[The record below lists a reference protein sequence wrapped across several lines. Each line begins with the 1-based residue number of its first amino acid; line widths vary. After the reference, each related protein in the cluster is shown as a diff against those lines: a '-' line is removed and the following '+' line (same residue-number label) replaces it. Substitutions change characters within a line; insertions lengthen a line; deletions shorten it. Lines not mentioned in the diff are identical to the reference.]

1 MTARTLASG
10 SYRGLRMKA
19 LLLAALLPAVAL
31 AGTPPPVARRIS
43 SLLIPMDKG
52 AEGNCVKLETF
63 MNEALEQ
70 FSGFTVKKS
79 EELFGMP
86 ADDEAQASL
95 KRGNKGL
102 EESVAAY
109 EARDYE
115 DAERKLRATL
125 KELQNAT
132 GAMKSCVELCEAT
145 ALYAAV
151 LHQRGDTEEA
161 KLQLI
166 DLMAL
171 NPTFELNPKRY
182 NKDFIGLRATVATS
196 RSSVLR
202 GSASVK
208 SRPAG
213 ARVYVDGEFQ
223 GYTPM
228 TVGPMQVGK
237 HLLRLDRPGFRQHGE
252 LLEVTPDDSEV
263 DAELSPTNSYKK
275 FDAQLDKVATE
286 IIKTESSPSTATMG
300 KSLSLDRGLVGTVK
314 DLGPNGTE
322 LVVGFFDMQSGKKL
336 ANRRVVLQGDEY
348 GQAKAEMTRLVNF
361 LVNNGLGGGEKKVKA
376 SDPLENRHGMEDWD
390 SEDQGGRRQVTE
402 KKGKKGDPLEGVNG
416 TEDW

>member
-1 MTARTLASG
+1 
-10 SYRGLRMKA
+10 MKA
-19 LLLAALLPAVAL
+19 LVLALLPAVAL
-31 AGTPPPVARRIS
+31 ASPPPTARRIS
-43 SLLIPMDKG
+43 ALLIPLDQG
-52 AEGNCVKLETF
+52 AEGSCVKLETF

-70 FSGFTVKKS
+70 FSGFTVKKP
-79 EELFGMP
+79 EDLFGMP

-95 KRGNKGL
+95 KRGGKGL
-102 EESVAAY
+102 EESLSAY

-125 KELQNAT
+125 KELQGAA

-151 LHQRGDTEEA
+151 LHQRGDADEA
-161 KLQLI
+161 KINLI

-171 NPTFELNPKRY
+171 SPTFELNPKRY
-182 NKDFIGLRATVATS
+182 SKDFIALRATVATG
-196 RSSVLR
+196 RGAVLR
-202 GSASVK
+202 GSATVK

-223 GYTPM
+223 GYTPI

-252 LLEVTPDDSEV
+252 ILDVTPDDVELS
-263 DAELSPTNSYKK
+263 AELTPTSSYKK
-275 FDAQLDKVATE
+275 YDAQLDKVAAE
-286 IIKTESSPSTATMG
+286 IVKTEPSPSAASMG
-300 KSLSLDRGLVGTVK
+300 KALSIDRALLGTVK

-322 LVVGFFDMQSGKKL
+322 LVVGFFDLQSGKKL
-336 ANRRVVLQGDEY
+336 ASRRLVLQGDEY
-348 GQAKAEMTRLVNF
+348 GQAKAEMSRLVNY

-376 SDPLENRHGMEDWD
+376 SDPLENRHGMEEWN

-402 KKGKKGDPLEGVNG
+402 KKIKGDPLDTVNG
-416 TEDW
+416 TEEW

>member
-1 MTARTLASG
+1 
-10 SYRGLRMKA
+10 MKA
-19 LLLAALLPAVAL
+19 LVLTALLPAVAL
-31 AGTPPPVARRIS
+31 AAPPPTARRIS
-43 SLLIPMDKG
+43 ALLIPMDQG
-52 AEGNCVKLETF
+52 AEASTVKLETF

-70 FSGFTVKKS
+70 FSGFEVKKP
-79 EELFGMP
+79 EMLFGMP

-95 KRGNKGL
+95 KRGSKGL

-109 EARDYE
+109 DAKDYE

-125 KELQNAT
+125 KEFQGAV
-132 GAMKSCVELCEAT
+132 GAMSACAELCEAT
-145 ALYAAV
+145 ALYSAV
-151 LHQRGDTEEA
+151 LTQRGDTEEA
-161 KLQLI
+161 KLTLI

-182 NKDFIGLRATVATS
+182 NRDVIALRASVATS
-196 RSSVLR
+196 RTSVMR
-202 GSASVK
+202 GSANVK

-223 GYTPM
+223 GYTPL

-237 HLLRLDRPGFRQHGE
+237 HMLRLDRPGFRQHGE
-252 LLEVTPDDSEV
+252 LLEVTPDDVEV
-263 DAELSPTNSYKK
+263 TAELTPTNNYKK
-275 FDAQLDKVATE
+275 YDAQVDKVAGE
-286 IIKTESSPSTATMG
+286 IIKAQQSPAAAAMG
-300 KSLSLDRGLVGTVK
+300 KSLSIDRGLLGTVK

-336 ANRRVVLQGDEY
+336 ASRRIVLQGDEY
-348 GQAKAEMTRLVNF
+348 GQAKSEMSRLVNY

-376 SDPLENRHGMEDWD
+376 SDPLENRHGMEEWN
-390 SEDQGGRRQVTE
+390 SEDQGGRRTVSE
-402 KKGKKGDPLEGVNG
+402 KKGKAGDPLDGVNG

>member
-1 MTARTLASG
+1 
-10 SYRGLRMKA
+10 MKA
-19 LLLAALLPAVAL
+19 LVLALLPAVAL
-31 AGTPPPVARRIS
+31 ATPPPIARRIS
-43 SLLIPMDKG
+43 ALLIPMDQG
-52 AEGNCVKLETF
+52 AEGSTVKLETF

-70 FSGFTVKKS
+70 FSGFTVKKP

-95 KRGNKGL
+95 KRGSKGL

-125 KELQNAT
+125 KELQGAA

-151 LHQRGDTEEA
+151 LYQRGDADEA
-161 KLQLI
+161 KLNLI

-171 NPTFELNPKRY
+171 SPTFELNPKRY
-182 NKDFIGLRATVATS
+182 GKDFIALRATVATS

-202 GSASVK
+202 GSATVK

-252 LLEVTPDDSEV
+252 LVEITPDDVEV
-263 DAELSPTNSYKK
+263 SAELSPTNAYKK
-275 FDAQLDKVATE
+275 YDAQLDKVSAE
-286 IIKTESSPSTATMG
+286 IIKTETSPSSVAMG
-300 KSLSLDRGLVGTVK
+300 KALSIDRGLLGTVK

-322 LVVGFFDMQSGKKL
+322 LVVGFFDLQSGKKL
-336 ANRRVVLQGDEY
+336 ANRRLVLQGDEY
-348 GQAKAEMTRLVNF
+348 GQAKSEMSRLVNY

-376 SDPLENRHGMEDWD
+376 SDPLENRHGMEEWNSD
-390 SEDQGGRRQVTE
+390 DQGGRRQVTE
-402 KKGKKGDPLEGVNG
+402 KKSKGDPLDTVNG

>member
-1 MTARTLASG
+1 
-10 SYRGLRMKA
+10 MKA
-19 LLLAALLPAVAL
+19 LVLTALLPAVAL
-31 AGTPPPVARRIS
+31 AAPPPTARRIS
-43 SLLIPMDKG
+43 ALLIPMDQG
-52 AEGNCVKLETF
+52 AEASTVKLETF

-70 FSGFTVKKS
+70 FSGFEVKKP
-79 EELFGMP
+79 EMLFGMP

-95 KRGNKGL
+95 KRGSKGL

-109 EARDYE
+109 DAKDYE

-125 KELQNAT
+125 KEFQGAV
-132 GAMKSCVELCEAT
+132 GAMSACAELCEAT
-145 ALYAAV
+145 ALYSAV
-151 LHQRGDTEEA
+151 LTQRGDTEEA
-161 KLQLI
+161 KLTLI

-182 NKDFIGLRATVATS
+182 NRDVIALRASVATS
-196 RSSVLR
+196 RTSVMR
-202 GSASVK
+202 GSANVK

-223 GYTPM
+223 GYTPL

-237 HLLRLDRPGFRQHGE
+237 HMLRLDRPGFRQHGE
-252 LLEVTPDDSEV
+252 LMEVTPDDVEV
-263 DAELSPTNSYKK
+263 TAELTPTSNYKK
-275 FDAQLDKVATE
+275 YDAQVDKVAGE
-286 IIKTESSPSTATMG
+286 IIKAQQSPAAAAMG
-300 KSLSLDRGLVGTVK
+300 KSLSIDRGLLGTVK

-336 ANRRVVLQGDEY
+336 ASRRIVLQGDEY
-348 GQAKAEMTRLVNF
+348 GQAKAEMSRLVNY

-376 SDPLENRHGMEDWD
+376 SDPLENRHGMEEWN
-390 SEDQGGRRQVTE
+390 SEDQGGRRTVSE
-402 KKGKKGDPLEGVNG
+402 KKGKAGDPLDGVNG

>member
-1 MTARTLASG
+1 
-10 SYRGLRMKA
+10 MKA
-19 LLLAALLPAVAL
+19 LVLTALLPAVAL
-31 AGTPPPVARRIS
+31 AAPPPTARRIS
-43 SLLIPMDKG
+43 ALLIPMDQG
-52 AEGNCVKLETF
+52 AEASTVKLETF

-70 FSGFTVKKS
+70 FSGFEVKKP
-79 EELFGMP
+79 EMLFGMP

-95 KRGNKGL
+95 KRGSKGL

-109 EARDYE
+109 DAKDYE

-125 KELQNAT
+125 KEFQGAV
-132 GAMKSCVELCEAT
+132 GAMSACAELCEAT
-145 ALYAAV
+145 ALYSAV
-151 LHQRGDTEEA
+151 LTQRGDTEEA
-161 KLQLI
+161 KLTLI

-182 NKDFIGLRATVATS
+182 NRDVIALRASVATS
-196 RSSVLR
+196 RTSVMR
-202 GSASVK
+202 GSANVK

-223 GYTPM
+223 GYTPL

-237 HLLRLDRPGFRQHGE
+237 HMLRLDRPGFRQHGE
-252 LLEVTPDDSEV
+252 LLEVTPDDVEV
-263 DAELSPTNSYKK
+263 TAELTPTNNYKK
-275 FDAQLDKVATE
+275 YDAQVDKVAGE
-286 IIKTESSPSTATMG
+286 IIKAQQSPAAAAMG
-300 KSLSLDRGLVGTVK
+300 KSLSIDRGLLGTVK

-336 ANRRVVLQGDEY
+336 ASRRIVLQGDEY
-348 GQAKAEMTRLVNF
+348 GQAKAEMSRLVNY

-376 SDPLENRHGMEDWD
+376 SDPLENRHGMEEWN
-390 SEDQGGRRQVTE
+390 SEDQGGRRTVSE
-402 KKGKKGDPLEGVNG
+402 KKGKAGDPLDGVNG

>member
-1 MTARTLASG
+1 
-10 SYRGLRMKA
+10 MKA
-19 LLLAALLPAVAL
+19 LVLALLPAVAL
-31 AGTPPPVARRIS
+31 AAPPPTARRIS
-43 SLLIPMDKG
+43 ALLIPMDQG
-52 AEGNCVKLETF
+52 AEGNTVKLETF

-70 FSGFTVKKS
+70 FSGFTVKKP

-95 KRGNKGL
+95 KRGDKGL

-125 KELQNAT
+125 KELQNAA
-132 GAMKSCVELCEAT
+132 GAMKACAELCEAT

-161 KLQLI
+161 KLNLI

-171 NPTFELNPKRY
+171 SPTFELNPKRY
-182 NKDFIGLRATVATS
+182 NKDFINLRATVATS

-202 GSASVK
+202 GSATVK
-208 SRPAG
+208 SRPGG

-223 GYTPM
+223 GYTPV

-252 LLEVTPDDSEV
+252 MLEVTPDDVEV
-263 DAELSPTNSYKK
+263 NAELTPTSSYKK
-275 FDAQLDKVATE
+275 YDAQLDKVATE
-286 IIKTESSPSTATMG
+286 IVKTEPSPSAATMG
-300 KSLSLDRGLVGTVK
+300 KALAIDRGLLGTVK

-322 LVVGFFDMQSGKKL
+322 LVVGFFDLQSGKKL
-336 ANRRVVLQGDEY
+336 ASRRLVLQGDEY
-348 GQAKAEMTRLVNF
+348 GQAKAEMSRLVNY

-376 SDPLENRHGMEDWD
+376 SDPLENRHGMEEWNAD
-390 SEDQGGRRQVTE
+390 DQGGRRTVTE
-402 KKGKKGDPLEGVNG
+402 KKKDKNGDPLDGVNG

>member
-1 MTARTLASG
+1 
-10 SYRGLRMKA
+10 MKA
-19 LLLAALLPAVAL
+19 LVLALLPAVAL
-31 AGTPPPVARRIS
+31 AAPPPTARRIS
-43 SLLIPMDKG
+43 ALLIPMDQG
-52 AEGNCVKLETF
+52 AEGNTVKLETY

-70 FSGFTVKKS
+70 FSGFTVKKP
-79 EELFGMP
+79 EDLFGMP

-95 KRGNKGL
+95 KRGGKGL
-102 EESVAAY
+102 EESLAAY

-125 KELQNAT
+125 KELQGAA
-132 GAMKSCVELCEAT
+132 GAMKACAELCEAT

-151 LHQRGDTEEA
+151 LYQRGDSDEA
-161 KLQLI
+161 KLNLI

-171 NPTFELNPKRY
+171 SPTFELNPKRY
-182 NKDFIGLRATVATS
+182 SKDFIALRANVATS
-196 RSSVLR
+196 RSSALR
-202 GSASVK
+202 GSATVK

-252 LLEVTPDDSEV
+252 LMEITPDDVEV
-263 DAELSPTNSYKK
+263 NAELTPTSNYKK
-275 FDAQLDKVATE
+275 YDAQLDKVSAE
-286 IIKTESSPSTATMG
+286 IIKTETSPSAVAMG
-300 KSLSLDRGLVGTVK
+300 KALSIDRGLLGTVK

-322 LVVGFFDMQSGKKL
+322 LVVGFFDLQSGKKL

-348 GQAKAEMTRLVNF
+348 GQAKSEMIRLVNY

-376 SDPLENRHGMEDWD
+376 SDPLENRHGMEEWNSD
-390 SEDQGGRRQVTE
+390 DQGGRRQVTE
-402 KKGKKGDPLEGVNG
+402 KKIKGDPLDTVNG